1 MSELASESSDTGG
14 IVVVGDAALD
24 VIARHDKPLPHG
36 GDARAKIR
44 FTGGGSGANTAL
56 WLRHLGAET
65 TLLARI
71 GDDPGGRLIRA
82 ELEAAGVRCAFAVD
96 PEAPTCCVV
105 VMVDGSGQRS
115 MLADRGANQR
125 FAPEDVTPE
134 SLAGASHLHLSG
146 YVLLDPPS
154 RAAGLAALAAAREAG
169 LTTSVDP
176 QAAAH
181 ITDPAAFLADVRGV
195 DLLMPNTEELVALT
209 GSADPVSA
217 KELLGAVGAVVV
229 TAGLDGASW
238 VDADGVTSVP
248 AVEAEC
254 IDSTGA
260 GDAFDAGVLTGWLA
274 GESTVDVLRHGTRL
288 GALAVGKVGPQ
299 PS

>member
-1 MSELASESSDTGG
+1 MSG

-56 WLRHLGAET
+56 WLRSLGAET
-65 TLLARI
+65 TLVARI
-71 GDDPGGRLIRA
+71 GNDPGGRLIRA

-96 PEAPTCCVV
+96 DDAPTCCVV
-105 VMVDGSGQRS
+105 VMVDAAGQRS

-134 SLAGASHLHLSG
+134 ALAGASHLHLSG

-181 ITDPAAFLADVRGV
+181 ITDPAAFLDDVRGV

-209 GSADPVSA
+209 GSADPAAA
-217 KELLGAVGAVVV
+217 KELLDAVGAVVV

-238 VDADGVTSVP
+238 VDGGGVTSVP

-254 IDSTGA
+254 LDSTGA

-274 GESTVDVLRHGTRL
+274 GESTVDVLRRGTRL

-299 PS
+299 PA

>member
-1 MSELASESSDTGG
+1 MNG

-56 WLRHLGAET
+56 WLRSLDAET
-65 TLLARI
+65 TLVARI

-105 VMVDGSGQRS
+105 VMVDGHGQRS

-134 SLAGASHLHLSG
+134 ALAGASHLHLSG

-154 RAAGLAALAAAREAG
+154 RAAGLASLAAAKEAG

-181 ITDPAAFLADVRGV
+181 ITDPAAFLDDVRGV

-209 GSADPVSA
+209 GSADPASA
-217 KELLGAVGAVVV
+217 KELLDTVGAVVV

-238 VDADGVTSVP
+238 VDQGGVTSVP
-248 AVEAEC
+248 AIEAEC

-274 GESTVDVLRHGTRL
+274 GESTVDILRHGTRL

>member
-1 MSELASESSDTGG
+1 MNG

-125 FAPEDVTPE
+125 FAPEDVTPG

-181 ITDPAAFLADVRGV
+181 ITAPAAFLDDVRGV

-209 GSADPVSA
+209 GSADPAAA
-217 KELLGAVGAVVV
+217 KELLDAVGAVVV
-229 TAGLDGASW
+229 TAGLEGASW
-238 VDADGVTSVP
+238 VDAGGVTSVP

>member
-1 MSELASESSDTGG
+1 MTG

-65 TLLARI
+65 TLVARI

-82 ELEAAGVRCAFAVD
+82 ELEAAGVRCAFAID
-96 PEAPTCCVV
+96 AEAPTCCVV

-134 SLAGASHLHLSG
+134 ALSGARHLHLSG

-154 RAAGLAALAAAREAG
+154 RAAGLAALAAAKEAG

-181 ITDPAAFLADVRGV
+181 ITDPAAFLDDVRGV
-195 DLLMPNTEELVALT
+195 DLLLPNTEELVALT
-209 GSADPVSA
+209 GSADPASA
-217 KELLGAVGAVVV
+217 KELLGTVGAVVV
-229 TAGLDGASW
+229 TAGLDGAGW
-238 VDADGVTSVP
+238 VDAGGVTSVP

-254 IDSTGA
+254 LDSTGA

-274 GESTVDVLRHGTRL
+274 GESTVDVLRRGTRL

-299 PS
+299 PV

>member
-1 MSELASESSDTGG
+1 MSG

-134 SLAGASHLHLSG
+134 ALAGANHLHLSG

-181 ITDPAAFLADVRGV
+181 ITDPAAFLDDVRGV

-217 KELLGAVGAVVV
+217 KELLGTVGAVVV

-238 VDADGVTSVP
+238 VDRDGVTSVP
-248 AVEAEC
+248 AVEADC

-299 PS
+299 PG

>member
-1 MSELASESSDTGG
+1 MTG

-56 WLRHLGAET
+56 WLRSLGADT

-71 GDDPGGRLIRA
+71 GDDPGGRLIKA

-105 VMVDGSGQRS
+105 VMVDATGQRS

-125 FAPEDVTPE
+125 FAPEDVTRE
-134 SLAGASHLHLSG
+134 SLGEAGHLHLSG

-154 RAAGLAALAAAREAG
+154 RAAGLAALALARELG

-181 ITDPAAFLADVRGV
+181 ITDPAAFLDDVRGV

-209 GSADPVSA
+209 GSADPASA
-217 KELLGAVGAVVV
+217 KELLAAVGAVVV
-229 TAGLDGASW
+229 TAGLNGASW
-238 VDADGVTSVP
+238 VDGGGVTSVP
-248 AVEAEC
+248 AIEADC
-254 IDSTGA
+254 VDSTGA

-299 PS
+299 PG

>member
-1 MSELASESSDTGG
+1 MSG

-56 WLRHLGAET
+56 WLRSLEAET
-65 TLLARI
+65 TLVARI

-125 FAPEDVTPE
+125 FAPEDVTAE
-134 SLAGASHLHLSG
+134 ALAGASHLHLSG

-154 RAAGLAALAAAREAG
+154 RAAGLASLAAAKEAG

-181 ITDPAAFLADVRGV
+181 ITDPAAFLDDVRGV
-195 DLLMPNTEELVALT
+195 DLLLPNTEELVALT
-209 GSADPVSA
+209 GSADPASA

-229 TAGLDGASW
+229 TAGLNGASW
-238 VDADGVTSVP
+238 VDAGGVTSVP
-248 AVEAEC
+248 AIEAEC
-254 IDSTGA
+254 VDSTGA

-274 GESTVDVLRHGTRL
+274 GESTVDILRHGTRL

-299 PS
+299 PG

>member
-1 MSELASESSDTGG
+1 MTG

-56 WLRHLGAET
+56 WLCSLGIET

-125 FAPEDVTPE
+125 FSPEDVTPAT
-134 SLAGASHLHLSG
+134 LAGAGHLHLSG

-154 RAAGLAALAAAREAG
+154 RAAGLAALALARELG

-176 QAAAH
+176 QAATH
-181 ITDPAAFLADVRGV
+181 ITDPAAFLDDVRGV

-209 GSADPVSA
+209 GSADPASA

-238 VDADGVTSVP
+238 VGADGVTSVP

-274 GESTVDVLRHGTRL
+274 GESTVDILRHGTRL

-299 PS
+299 PA

>member
-1 MSELASESSDTGG
+1 MTG

-56 WLRHLGAET
+56 WLRSLDADT

-71 GDDPGGRLIRA
+71 GDDPGGRLIKA

-105 VMVDGSGQRS
+105 VMVDATGQRS

-125 FAPEDVTPE
+125 FAPEDVDAAV
-134 SLAGASHLHLSG
+134 LKGAGHLHLSG

-154 RAAGLAALAAAREAG
+154 RAAGLAALAKARELG

-181 ITDPAAFLADVRGV
+181 ITDPAAFLDDVRGV

-209 GSADPVSA
+209 GSADPAAA
-217 KELLGAVGAVVV
+217 KELLGTVGAVVV

-238 VDADGVTSVP
+238 VDGGGVTSVP
-248 AVEAEC
+248 AVEADC
-254 IDSTGA
+254 VDSTGA

-274 GESTVDVLRHGTRL
+274 GESTVDILRHGTRL

-299 PS
+299 PV

>member
-1 MSELASESSDTGG
+1 MTGV
-14 IVVVGDAALD
+14 VVVGDAALD

-125 FAPEDVTPE
+125 FAPEDVTAE
-134 SLAGASHLHLSG
+134 ALAGAGHLHLSG

-154 RAAGLAALAAAREAG
+154 RAAGLAALAAAKEAG

-181 ITDPAAFLADVRGV
+181 ITDPAAFLDDVRGV

-217 KELLGAVGAVVV
+217 KELLAAVGAVVV

-248 AVEAEC
+248 AVEADC

-299 PS
+299 PG

>member
-1 MSELASESSDTGG
+1 MTG

-44 FTGGGSGANTAL
+44 FTGGGAGANTAL
-56 WLRHLGAET
+56 WLRSLGADT

-71 GDDPGGRLIRA
+71 GDDPGGRLIKA

-125 FAPEDVTPE
+125 FSPEDVSAE
-134 SLAGASHLHLSG
+134 VLKDASHLHLSG

-181 ITDPAAFLADVRGV
+181 ITDPAAFLDDVRGV

-209 GSADPVSA
+209 GSADPASA

-238 VDADGVTSVP
+238 VDQGGVTSVP
-248 AVEAEC
+248 AVEADC
-254 IDSTGA
+254 VDSTGA

-274 GESTVDVLRHGTRL
+274 GESTVDVLRRGTRL

-299 PS
+299 PA

>member
-1 MSELASESSDTGG
+1 MSG

-65 TLLARI
+65 TLVARI

-134 SLAGASHLHLSG
+134 ALSGARHLHLSG

-154 RAAGLAALAAAREAG
+154 RAAGLASLAAAREAG

-181 ITDPAAFLADVRGV
+181 ITDPAAFLDDVRGV

-209 GSADPVSA
+209 GSADPASA
-217 KELLGAVGAVVV
+217 KELLGTVGAVVV

-238 VDADGVTSVP
+238 VDDGGVTSVP

-254 IDSTGA
+254 VDSTGA

-299 PS
+299 PV

>member
-1 MSELASESSDTGG
+1 MSG

-56 WLRHLGAET
+56 WLRNLGAET

-134 SLAGASHLHLSG
+134 ALSGARHLHLSG

-181 ITDPAAFLADVRGV
+181 ITDPAAFLDDVRGV

-217 KELLGAVGAVVV
+217 KELLGTVGAVVV

-238 VDADGVTSVP
+238 VDQGGVTSVP

-299 PS
+299 PV